1 MSDRSLTVVTPIE
14 KPEDIDEDQE
24 QELSCSPIC
33 CINDEDKDR
42 FKCTKCGRIVQ

>member
-1 MSDRSLTVVTPIE
+1 MSDRSITVITQE

-24 QELSCSPIC
+24 QELSSSPIC